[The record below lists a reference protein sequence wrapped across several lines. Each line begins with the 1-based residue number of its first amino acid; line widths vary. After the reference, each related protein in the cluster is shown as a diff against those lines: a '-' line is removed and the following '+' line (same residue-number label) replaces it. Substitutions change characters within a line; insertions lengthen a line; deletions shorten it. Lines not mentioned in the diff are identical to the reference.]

1 MEWALLIGIVALAA
15 FWADALRAREAALRF
30 ARQVCERQHLM
41 LLDETVSC
49 IKLRLRRNEE
59 GELRIWR
66 TYVFEFTDTGDDRRD
81 GVLTLLGITLETIE
95 LEPHRMM

>member
-1 MEWALLIGIVALAA
+1 MEWLLLIGIVALVA

-30 ARQVCERQHLM
+30 ARQVCERQQLL

-49 IKLRLRRNEE
+49 AKLKLRRNEE

-66 TYVFEFTDTGDDRRD
+66 TYLFEFTDTGDDRRD
-81 GVLTLLGITLETIE
+81 GVLTLLGIALESIE